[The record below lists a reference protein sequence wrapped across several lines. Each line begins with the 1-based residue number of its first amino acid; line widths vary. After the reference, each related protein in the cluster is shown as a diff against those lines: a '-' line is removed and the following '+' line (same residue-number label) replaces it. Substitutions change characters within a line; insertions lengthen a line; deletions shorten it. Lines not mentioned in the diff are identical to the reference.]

1 MIPSVKR
8 GTVVGVAVAAIAAA
22 GAVGTGIKT
31 NYIDADGGGDIVAY
45 TRKYDKLYAD
55 NTKVVVRGACY
66 SSCTMVLGYPNTCL
80 EPNAVLGFHPGYVPY
95 LLGLAHYS
103 ISAEGTATMRRYYP
117 SDALEVIDRH
127 HGLDNKG
134 GWFRPEITL
143 IPGSE
148 FPHRYQ
154 C

>member
-1 MIPSVKR
+1 MIPSVKK
-8 GTVVGVAVAAIAAA
+8 GAAVGIAVAALAGGAA
-22 GAVGTGIKT
+22 VVKT
-31 NYIDADGGGDIVAY
+31 TYIDADGGGDIVAY
-45 TRKYDKLYAD
+45 TQRYDKLYRD
-55 NTKVVVRGACY
+55 NVRVVIRGNCY
-66 SSCTMVLGYPNTCL
+66 SSCTMALGYPNTCL

-95 LLGLAHYS
+95 LLGLAHYT
-103 ISAEGTATMRRYYP
+103 ISDAGTQVMRDRYP

-134 GWFRPEITL
+134 GWFRPVITL